1 MPSYQ
6 QAPSGGSGVSEA
18 FQYGWTKFQQNIGEI
33 IIAIVV
39 WFVALVVA
47 VGVTWLLAGIFLT
60 SSVGTYDP
68 QTGTYSGGSSL
79 GFFGFLLT
87 WAIGAFVIFAA
98 YFIAGV
104 AFLRVGLLATKG
116 DRIEK
121 SKLFSTENL
130 GPYILTVLLMVLVIS
145 IGSMLC
151 YLPGLVA
158 ALFLFFAPFYAL
170 DRGMGPMESF
180 RASVTLVNRNL
191 AKVIVLFIG
200 AMIALALGYIVC
212 FVGIIIAYPVVMI
225 AYAYMYRQLNG
236 EPIAP

>member
-1 MPSYQ
+1 MYQ
-6 QAPSGGSGVSEA
+6 QAQSGGSGVAEA

-39 WFVALVVA
+39 WFVALVIA
-47 VGVTWLLAGIFLT
+47 VVVTFVMQSIFLA
-60 SSVGTYDP
+60 SAAPSIDAQGNYHP
-68 QTGTYSGGSSL
+68 GSSF
-79 GFFGFLLT
+79 GFWGFLLT
-87 WAIGAFVIFAA
+87 AAIGSFVIFAA

-121 SKLFSTENL
+121 SALFSTENL
-130 GPYILTVLLMVLVIS
+130 GPYILTVLLMVILIS
-145 IGSMLC
+145 IGYMLC
-151 YLPGLVA
+151 FLPGIVL

-191 AKVIVLFIG
+191 AKVVVLFIG
-200 AMIALALGYIVC
+200 AMIAMALGYLVC
-212 FVGIIIAYPVVMI
+212 FVGIIVAYPVVMI